1 MFAYIE
7 NSKNSD
13 SRDDS
18 KKDAHLSFGKR
29 QTAQFKLDSSNS
41 KISSQNTS
49 HQSDKEPEL
58 KTGTFIQASATPNNL
73 PAVDEADELTSN
85 LKSKDGLALI

>member
-13 SRDDS
+13 SRDGS

-41 KISSQNTS
+41 KLDSSNSKLDSQNSSQRS
-49 HQSDKEPEL
+49 EKEPDL
-58 KTGTFIQASATPNNL
+58 KTGTFI
-73 PAVDEADELTSN
+73 
-85 LKSKDGLALI
+85 